1 MKWKW
6 DPCVWSRGPSAPH
19 LLAVL
24 SDPKCRVLLVAGA
37 GFDPRTTHVFSLLHS
52 ALGERLRVFLFREE
66 RPRPERELLQ
76 RAERQLAIFQAS
88 GVQLEIADIQIF
100 SVDNAPVGGREA
112 AAKLAAYTGLEECTD
127 IVVDFSALSL
137 GVSFP
142 VTKLLLGLAETLD
155 ANLHVMAVDSPET
168 EGRIT
173 SVPTDKA
180 TPVHGFAGEWGLDGS
195 SNATRLWLPLLVEG
209 GKTVLDRIYT
219 AVAPNDTCPI
229 LPFPSREPRRGDRLL
244 VEYWDEIDRVWQIG
258 SQNLIYAAE
267 SDPVDLYRSILR
279 VDDVRRGVFANLGGS
294 LTVLS
299 PLGTKVMAIGAFMAA
314 VEREFPVFYVE
325 AHGFSIPP
333 DVPDT
338 VEGAVDLVHV
348 WLAGDAYTAREIQAP
363 NDPSE
368 MIETASAGKDQL
380 SE

>member
-1 MKWKW
+1 M
-6 DPCVWSRGPSAPH
+6 
-19 LLAVL
+19 AVFN
-24 SDPKCRVLLVAGA
+24 DPKRRVLLVAGA
-37 GFDPRTTHVFSLLHS
+37 GFDPRATHVFSLLHS
-52 ALGERLRVFLFREE
+52 ALGDRLRVFLFREE
-66 RPRPERELLQ
+66 RPRPDRELLR
-76 RAERQLAIFQAS
+76 RAERQLAIIQAA
-88 GVQLEIADIQIF
+88 GVQLEIAEVQIF

-112 AAKLAAYTGLEECTD
+112 AARLAAYKGFEECTD

-142 VTKLLLGLAETLD
+142 VTKLLLGLADTLD
-155 ANLHVMAVDSPET
+155 ANLHAMAVDSRET
-168 EGRIT
+168 ESRIT

-180 TPVHGFAGEWGLDGS
+180 TPVHGFVGEWGLDGS
-195 SNATRLWLPLLVEG
+195 FNATRLWLPLLIEG

-229 LPFPSREPRRGDRLL
+229 LPFPSKDPRRGDRLL

-279 VDDVRRGVFANLGGS
+279 VDDVRRGVFADLGGS

-333 DVPDT
+333 DVPDIIH
-338 VEGAVDLVHV
+338 GAVDLVHV
-348 WLAGDAYTAREIQAP
+348 WLAGEAYTMQEIQQPGGVNAV
-363 NDPSE
+363 E
-368 MIETASAGKDQL
+368 ETAAPQDLEQPV
-380 SE
+380 E